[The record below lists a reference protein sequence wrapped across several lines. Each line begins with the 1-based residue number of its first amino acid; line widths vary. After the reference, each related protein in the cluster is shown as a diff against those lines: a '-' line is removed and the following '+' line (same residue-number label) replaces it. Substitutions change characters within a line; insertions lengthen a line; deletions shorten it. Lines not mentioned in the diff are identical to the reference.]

1 MASKENNPLDQKHKL
16 PEEFASSKKN
26 VCGHIREAAQGKI
39 EKDQEISDEIFKE
52 FTDLKEIEKLLF
64 DSLLKKDLEFFVVRL
79 YVV

>member
-16 PEEFASSKKN
+16 PEKYSSSKKN
-26 VCGHIREAAQGKI
+26 VCGHIRKAAQGKI
-39 EKDQEISDEIFKE
+39 EKDKEISVEMFKE

-64 DSLLKKDLEFFVVRL
+64 DSVLSGDYEFFVVRL